1 MSQLTAVRFKSDS
14 ISTLYHVMKNP
25 YFYVAGLVI
34 FLAGLAFL
42 QLRKLSAG
50 GSVDNFRDKLW
61 EISSINSPIQSFKV
75 INFSGNGQYVIY
87 SSMAALKHICQTTEE
102 GVITDGTQ
110 NEHRQAQ
117 AFLYEKIRESGAT
130 VFVHVLDMLNFYRNY
145 AGNED
150 IHSQF
155 PAMKYY
161 EMPIFHEIPNFDKV
175 KDQVIHQAKLVAQE
189 LKEGKIVFIHG
200 ILATAGVAEA
210 IAVIEFIRRRE
221 GFKQHTDQQLAT
233 DMRAILEEVAATGH
247 SRLPNNP
254 NMLLKITFLKELV
267 KIS

>member
-1 MSQLTAVRFKSDS
+1 MMKSP
-14 ISTLYHVMKNP
+14 H
-25 YFYVAGLVI
+25 FYVAGLVV

-61 EISSINSPIQSFKV
+61 KISSINSPVQSFKV

-87 SSMAALKHICQTTEE
+87 SSMAALKHICQATGE
-102 GVITDGTQ
+102 GVITDGTRD
-110 NEHRQAQ
+110 EHRQAQ

-130 VFVHVLDMLNFYRNY
+130 VVVHVLDMLNFYPNY
-145 AGNED
+145 AGSED

-155 PAMKYY
+155 PIMKYY
-161 EMPIFHEIPNFDKV
+161 EMPIFHETSNFDKV

-189 LKEGKIVFIHG
+189 LKEGKLVFIHG
-200 ILATAGVAEA
+200 ILATGGVAEA

-233 DMRAILEEVAATGH
+233 DMRSILEEVAATGH
-247 SRLPNNP
+247 SRVPSEP
-254 NMLLKITFLKELV
+254 NMLLNTAFLNELM